1 MKMIDTINKFNIC
14 IVTLPF
20 ADPVG
25 ATLLSNFIDI
35 LEPLSNE
42 LFAITGEF
50 PDRQNKRIHIIRIK
64 SDDKKELTLIRAIKY
79 IFKQLR
85 TTFNLIKISKHIGI
99 VIFFIGTSVDVL
111 PILFSK
117 LLGKKAIIVVTG
129 LESHIVKSD
138 TKRLFGFGKI
148 IFPFIFANLER
159 INYTLSDQIVVD
171 PQNIYVLGLQRY
183 KNKIAY
189 MPRHVDLDRFKVS
202 KKVDR
207 RENIVG
213 YIGRLSEE
221 KGIRN
226 FADAIPIILKNCE
239 NVKFLIGGGGAL
251 FKEVEQKLERTPQN
265 KILFTNW
272 ISHEKLPEYL
282 NELKLLVIP
291 SYTETG
297 PFIALEAMACGTPIL
312 ATPVGLIPDIVKDEE
327 TGFIMENNS
336 PECIAENV
344 IRVLNYPDLDKI
356 AKNARE
362 LVEKDFTYEGAV
374 ERYGKIL

>member
-1 MKMIDTINKFNIC
+1 MNHQDNIC
-14 IVTLPF
+14 MIT
-20 ADPVG
+20 G
-25 ATLLSNFIDI
+25 AFQTIAATVILSNFIDV
-35 LEPLSNE
+35 LEPLSDK
-42 LFAITGEF
+42 LFVITGKF
-50 PDRQNKRIHIIRIK
+50 PDRPNKRINIIRIE
-64 SDDKKELTLIRAIKY
+64 SDDKKELTLIRAGKY
-79 IFKQLR
+79 IFKQLE
-85 TTFNLIKISKHIGI
+85 TTFNLINISKHIDI

-117 LLGKKAIIVVTG
+117 LLGKKTIIVVTG
-129 LESHIVKSD
+129 LESHIVKSG

-148 IFPFIFANLER
+148 IFPIIFGILER
-159 INYTLSDQIVVD
+159 INYALSDQIVVD

-183 KNKIAY
+183 KNKISY
-189 MPRHVDLDRFKVS
+189 MPRHVNLDYFKLS
-202 KKVDR
+202 KKIDR

-213 YIGRLSEE
+213 YIGRLVEE

-226 FADAIPIILKNCE
+226 FADAIPIILKKCE

-251 FKEVEQKLERTPQN
+251 YKEIKQKLERAPQN

-297 PFIALEAMACGTPIL
+297 PFIALEAMACGTPTL
-312 ATPVGLIPDIVKDEE
+312 ATPVGLIPDIVKDRE
-327 TGFIMENNS
+327 TGFIMKNNS

-344 IRVLNYPDLDKI
+344 VRALEHTDLEGMV
-356 AKNARE
+356 KNARG
-362 LVEKDFTYEGAV
+362 LVEREYTYEAAV
-374 ERYGKIL
+374 EGYREILESI